1 MVSTL
6 VHAALAGF
14 IAAALLGDR
23 FGPKSLAVVLGA
35 VILVDF
41 DTFLGLYIEG
51 AHRAAFHT
59 LLLPVV
65 LASAIAVDT
74 RYRDQSIL
82 RERFGDGSPRVAWV
96 TVAAILFAGI
106 GPDLFFNGVN
116 LFYPIHDQF
125 YQLTGQM
132 KLSSTEGF
140 VQTFVDLSP
149 SETGGN
155 GGRKVAVGSTDE
167 VGDRYYTGVDP
178 QPSKPGAESGETERT
193 FPLVTS
199 GEQLLLVLTSVF
211 VVGARLF
218 EERRP

>member
-132 KLSSTEGF
+132 KLSSTDGF

-149 SETGGN
+149 AETGGN
-155 GGRKVAVGSTDE
+155 GGGKVAVGSTNE

-178 QPSKPGAESGETERT
+178 QPSEAGAESGETERT

-199 GEQLLLVLTSVF
+199 GEQLLLVLTSAF

-218 EERRP
+218 EEPRS